1 MTTQEKLE
9 ALVSNLWWTW
19 RPDALAL
26 FESLN
31 PEVFRASANNPVA
44 ALRAAD
50 PKKLKSKTLA
60 ADVDALYEA
69 FTTYMETP
77 GTHADTPPTA
87 YFCMEY
93 GLHESLPL
101 YSGGLGILAGDH
113 TKAASDLSVPFTA
126 VGLLLRDGYFKQTF
140 DQSGWQTEQYP
151 VLDPH
156 DHPMTLVTTRGGDPL
171 RVTVHLGDMPLK
183 LQAWRVHIG
192 RTVLYLLDSDHD
204 GNVEWLRPL
213 TRKLYQGDRRVRLQ
227 QEIIL
232 GIGGLRL
239 LRALN
244 VSAHVYHL
252 NEGHCAFVTFELMR
266 ERMAAGH
273 TREEAEAWVRDHTV
287 FTTHTPVLAGH
298 DRFEPHLLLEE
309 LQRMRHALGLSEHDL
324 MAYGR
329 VNAEDHQE
337 WFTMTVLAL
346 GLSRLANGVS
356 KLNGEVAREQ
366 WKSLYPDRPVE
377 DVPIGSVTNG
387 IHLPTWT
394 APEAKAF
401 AKQHLGPWN
410 LNRATVAYWKGIET
424 APDADLWALRN
435 RLRQKLVRYAEQHV
449 ARQTLRQGFNLHPDA
464 LTIGFARR
472 FATYKRATLLFHDV
486 ERALRILTSDERPVQ
501 VLFAGKAHP
510 ADEGGKR
517 FIQQIYA
524 MSQLP
529 EMKGRLLFLENYN
542 MEVARMLVSGCDV
555 WLNNPRRPME
565 ASGTSGQKVSAHG
578 GLNLSILDGWW
589 PEGYDGTT
597 GWAIGTD
604 ASAEMGQD
612 PQAQDEQDAAFLY
625 ETLETSVIPAFYERD
640 KNGLPTGWLKRM
652 RSAMSVLPAQ
662 FSAERMVA
670 DYAEQMY
677 AATVE
682 LSA

>member
-9 ALVSNLWWTW
+9 ALASNLWWTW
-19 RPDALAL
+19 RPDALSL
-26 FESLN
+26 FESLA
-31 PEVFRASANNPVA
+31 PEAFRASMNNPLA
-44 ALRAAD
+44 ALRAASAQ
-50 PKKLKSKTLA
+50 KLRGKALGA
-60 ADVDALYEA
+60 QVDELYDA
-69 FTTYMETP
+69 FQSYLTTP
-77 GTHADTPPTA
+77 GTHADTPCTA

-113 TKAASDLSVPFTA
+113 CKAASDLGVPFTA
-126 VGLLLRDGYFKQTF
+126 VGLLLRDGYFQQTF
-140 DQSGWQTEQYP
+140 DKSGWQTEEYP
-151 VLDPH
+151 VMEPEN
-156 DHPMTLVTTRGGDPL
+156 HPMTLVTTRGGAPL

-183 LQAWRVHIG
+183 LQAWRLDVG
-192 RTVLYLLDSDHD
+192 RTTLYLLDSDHEE
-204 GNVEWLRPL
+204 NVEWLRPL

-244 VSAHVYHL
+244 VGAQVYHL
-252 NEGHCAFVTFELMR
+252 NEGHCAFVLLELMR

-273 TREEAEAWVRDHTV
+273 SREEAEGWVRDHCV

-298 DRFEPHLLLEE
+298 DRFEPHLLLEQ
-309 LQRMRHALGLSEHDL
+309 LSRMRHALGLSETDL
-324 MAYGR
+324 MALGR
-329 VNAEDHQE
+329 VRADDHQE

-346 GLSRLANGVS
+346 GLTRLANGVS
-356 KLNGEVAREQ
+356 KLNGEVARDQ
-366 WKSLYPDRPVE
+366 WKDLYPDRPV
-377 DVPIGSVTNG
+377 DAVPIGSITNG

-401 AKQHLGPWN
+401 AQKHLGDWEKS
-410 LNRATVAYWKGIET
+410 RATPTFWKKID
-424 APDADLWALRN
+424 AVPDEELWALRN
-435 RLRQKLVRYAEQHV
+435 ALRQRFIHFAEQHV
-449 ARQTLRQGFNLHPDA
+449 ARQSLKQAFGLKPDV

-472 FATYKRATLLFHDV
+472 FATYKRAPLLFHDV
-486 ERALRILTSDERPVQ
+486 ERAVRILSSEKRPVQ
-501 VLFAGKAHP
+501 VVYAGKAHP

-529 EMKGRLLFLENYN
+529 ELKGRLLLLENYN
-542 MEVARMLVSGCDV
+542 MEVGRYLVSGCDV

-565 ASGTSGQKVSAHG
+565 ASGTSGQKISAHG

-589 PEGYDGTT
+589 PEGYDGTN

-604 ASAEMGQD
+604 ASAEMAQD
-612 PQAQDEQDAAFLY
+612 PQAQDEEDAQFLY
-625 ETLETSVIPAFYERD
+625 DTLETSVVPAFYDRD
-640 KNGLPTGWLKRM
+640 ARGLPTGWVKRM
-652 RSAMSVLPAQ
+652 RSAMRVLPAQ

-677 AATVE
+677 GATVE
-682 LSA
+682 LGV